1 MDYLVIAS
9 QLVLSLSILVTLH
22 EMGHFFPARWFG
34 MRVDKFYLFFNPW
47 FSVWKTKKGDTEYGL
62 GWLPLGGYVKIAGM
76 VDESMDTAQLKN
88 EPQSW
93 EFRSKPAYQRLI
105 VMLGGVI
112 VNFILGFFILSMLV
126 WANGKEFLPA
136 QNAIHGAHTTETAQ
150 KLGLKDGDKIV
161 SVGDKSFT
169 RFEDKFLLNEIVF
182 QKARTITV
190 LREGQNQVL
199 TLPDDCVS
207 LLSSNKKGLISPRL
221 PFVIN
226 ELSPDMPAAKAGL
239 LQGDS
244 IVALN
249 GQTLPY
255 YQDFVKELVK
265 NKDTLIKIGFYRADS
280 LLELTFKTN
289 PSGKIGAGVKFLPTE
304 TESFGFFASFAVGTK
319 DGLDFLSKQL
329 AAFGMMFSGEI
340 KATESLGGFIS
351 IGKLF
356 PDTWDWARFWQMT
369 AILSLILG
377 FMNLLPIPALDGG
390 HALFLLIEMIFRRP
404 LPQKFLE
411 NAQMVGILL
420 LLGLMIFAQGLDI
433 YRLFKS

>member
-1 MDYLVIAS
+1 MDYLVMAT

-47 FSVWKTKKGDTEYGL
+47 FSVWKTKRGDTEYGL

-76 VDESMDTAQLKN
+76 VDESMDTEQLSK
-88 EPQSW
+88 EPQPW

-112 VNFILGFFILSMLV
+112 VNFILGVFILSMLV
-126 WANGKEFLPA
+126 WINGKEFLPA
-136 QNAIHGAHTTETAQ
+136 QNAIYGAHVSEAGQ
-150 KLGLKDGDKIV
+150 KLGLKDGDKIIT
-161 SVGDKSFT
+161 VGNTPFT
-169 RFEDKFLLNEIVF
+169 RFEDKFLLNEIIF
-182 QKARTITV
+182 KKARTITV
-190 LREGQNQVL
+190 LREGENQTL

-207 LLSSNKKGLISPRL
+207 MLSSNKKGLISPRI

-239 LQGDS
+239 QKGDS
-244 IVALN
+244 LVMLN

-255 YQDFVKELVK
+255 YQDFVSELVK
-265 NKDTLIKIGFYRADS
+265 NKDTLIKIGFYRKDS
-280 LLELTFKTN
+280 LMELAFKTN
-289 PSGKIGAGVKFLPTE
+289 ASGKIGAGAKFLPTQ
-304 TESFGFFASFAVGTK
+304 TENFGFFASFGEGAK
-319 DGLDFLSKQL
+319 DGVDFLGKQV

-356 PDTWDWARFWQMT
+356 PDTWDWTRFWQMT

-390 HALFLLIEMIFRRP
+390 HALFLIIEIIIRRP

-411 NAQMVGILL
+411 IAQMIGVILL
-420 LLGLMIFAQGLDI
+420 LSLMVFAQGLDVF
-433 YRLFKS
+433 RWWKG

>member
-1 MDYLVIAS
+1 MDYLVIAT

-47 FSVWKTKKGDTEYGL
+47 FSVWKTQKGDTEYGL

-76 VDESMDTAQLKN
+76 VDESMDTEQLSK
-88 EPQSW
+88 EPQPW

-112 VNFILGFFILSMLV
+112 VNFLLGFFILSMLV
-126 WANGKEFLPA
+126 WVNGKEFLPA
-136 QNAIHGAHTTETAQ
+136 QNAIYGTHVSEAAQ
-150 KLGLKDGDKIV
+150 KLGLKEGDKIIT
-161 SVGDKSFT
+161 VGNTPFT
-169 RFEDKFLLNEIVF
+169 RFEDKFLLNEIIF
-182 QKARTITV
+182 KKARTITI
-190 LREGQNQVL
+190 LREGENQSIN
-199 TLPDDCVS
+199 LPDDCVS
-207 LLSSNKKGLISPRL
+207 LLSSNKKGLISPRI
-221 PFVIN
+221 PFIIS
-226 ELSPDMPAAKAGL
+226 ELSADMPASKAGL
-239 LQGDS
+239 QKGDS
-244 IVALN
+244 LVSLN
-249 GQTLPY
+249 GQNLPY
-255 YQDFVKELVK
+255 YQDFVKELTK
-265 NKDTLIKIGFYRADS
+265 NKSVEVKIGFYRKDS
-280 LLELTFKTN
+280 LMELAIKTTEN
-289 PSGKIGAGVKFLPTE
+289 GKIGAGTKFLPTE
-304 TESFGFFASFAVGTK
+304 AESFGFFASFGVGTN

-356 PDTWDWARFWQMT
+356 PDTWDWSRFWQMT

-390 HALFLLIEMIFRRP
+390 HALFLLIEIIFRKP

-411 NAQMVGILL
+411 YAQMAGILL
-420 LLGLMIFAQGLDI
+420 LLTLMIFAQGLDI
-433 YRLFKS
+433 FRLFKG